1 MKSRPY
7 VLYSAPFPHATG
19 DLLCWGQEVP
29 PSPCLPCSLP
39 PTLLGKGL
47 GSLNNEPD
55 PDSEHAEK
63 GLALHPTDQHQETCK
78 RRDCFSLGGGRGYW
92 PKPKHFLWCFGFL
105 VLSLKPPRPACLLTS
120 VAERSGLTLERHL
133 FLPSFPPGRCHYFL
147 SNPNKNVP
155 KIPPPSSFNETENPK
170 KGPQF
175 PQ

>member
-7 VLYSAPFPHATG
+7 VLYSAPLPHATG
-19 DLLCWGQEVP
+19 DPLCWGQEVP

-39 PTLLGKGL
+39 PALLGKGL

-78 RRDCFSLGGGRGYW
+78 RQDCFSLGRGQGYW

-105 VLSLKPPRPACLLTS
+105 VLSLKSPLASLL
-120 VAERSGLTLERHL
+120 AYLC
-133 FLPSFPPGRCHYFL
+133 GRTFWSNSRKASISAFL
-147 SNPNKNVP
+147 SPWKMP
-155 KIPPPSSFNETENPK
+155 LFSFKP
-170 KGPQF
+170 
-175 PQ
+175 